1 MINSDTACLYLTNFT
16 LDGSLSKGEKMVK
29 DNVKQI
35 LRSFNNECEAII
47 DRVKFN
53 NIESIRK
60 RIIKSYED
68 LNKMNSTMK
77 LNIVPAYLSLKLSKT

>member
-1 MINSDTACLYLTNFT
+1 
-16 LDGSLSKGEKMVK
+16 MVK

-77 LNIVPAYLSLKLSKT
+77 LNNVPAYLSLKLSKT